1 MTAVQTVGWLAYYGQ
16 TQMYRPLMDAFDK
29 REGEIGLLWSVE
41 TGAMVIA
48 MALAAGPLTRWSRV
62 KVAVV
67 GSLIFMVGNCSSAF
81 LANLGTE
88 FFYTGISNFDLLM
101 ATRIFVAIGGGI
113 TVAAA
118 MAAAAS
124 APHPERIFAIA
135 MITFNLFAS
144 LESPLLPM
152 AFIRYGATG
161 GFLFLAGAVPL
172 LLPFFFWLLPPK
184 IQDKDKAEKE
194 NVWLSLRSA
203 PNRKLALAAMA
214 ALFIYEIGQGGVNIV
229 TGLIGENAGLDPT
242 AVGWAFWGAQ
252 TWAFWLR
259 SCRRGSETGTV
270 SVGPLRSGSSSLWL
284 QASGLRS
291 ATVGSNSPSPTPSGR
306 RDTILSPPISS
317 PRWHGWTI

>member
-1 MTAVQTVGWLAYYGQ
+1 MTDSPTPTSESGPSNKSSRTSIRLIISMTAVQTVGWLAYYGQ

-172 LLPFFFWLLPPK
+172 LLPFF
-184 IQDKDKAEKE
+184 
-194 NVWLSLRSA
+194 SG
-203 PNRKLALAAMA
+203 
-214 ALFIYEIGQGGVNIV
+214 Y
-229 TGLIGENAGLDPT
+229 
-242 AVGWAFWGAQ
+242 
-252 TWAFWLR
+252 
-259 SCRRGSETGTV
+259 CRRKYKTKIR
-270 SVGPLRSGSSSLWL
+270 LRKRTCGC
-284 QASGLRS
+284 
-291 ATVGSNSPSPTPSGR
+291 P
-306 RDTILSPPISS
+306 
-317 PRWHGWTI
+317 